1 MTTHRRREPPPWLPP
16 LSSALA
22 EALPRLYGQRPEPPL
37 LELIEALTLALER
50 GDLALDLEGLAP
62 AGIRSEGWPAL
73 HRRALEA
80 SPLARAPHGPLALEG
95 RWVGWRRWL
104 QLRSEVF
111 AALVARAG
119 RTQPPGDW
127 SSPSPSPSPSSSPSA
142 ASPSAAFSSSFSPSL
157 DSPSASASS
166 SFSPSLDSQQEQ
178 AIRIALERDLLL
190 LAGGPGTGKTSTVA
204 HLLEAVEERLAGA
217 AIHLAAPTGK
227 AAARLR
233 QATGGRW
240 PCSTLHQLLESR
252 GDGEFRRHRQRP
264 LSLDLL
270 VVDEVSMVDLA
281 LMEAL
286 LDALPERTRLV
297 LVGDPAQ
304 LPPVAPGAPLR
315 ELLRGPWSQS
325 VAPSTVTL
333 RTPYRNDGAMATVAA
348 ALREGIEAEAF
359 SSGLEPVGL
368 LRPLL
373 RQLAP
378 AANLSWREAEPGP
391 LPALVRQR
399 LTDHLGRL
407 RAAADACAPGGDEG
421 WGEVFALRDAL
432 LLLTPRH
439 RGPWGVEAVHR
450 ELLGDASAAAL
461 NQWPSGTPVLCTRN
475 LHGLALSNGDVGVLV
490 VSGQERWLLFGQEQ
504 PIWVHPA
511 QLSGALEPALALT
524 VHKAQGS
531 EAQTVMVLLPGP
543 DPTDPRLLYTA
554 LTRARQEAWLFT
566 PPAATAAEGG
576 GGGGGGAER
585 GSA

>member
-1 MTTHRRREPPPWLPP
+1 MTTPRRREPPPWVPP
-16 LSSALA
+16 LSHALA
-22 EALPRLYGQRPEPPL
+22 EALPRLYGQPPEPPL

-119 RTQPPGDW
+119 RSQPPVDW
-127 SSPSPSPSPSSSPSA
+127 SSPSPT
-142 ASPSAAFSSSFSPSL
+142 
-157 DSPSASASS
+157 
-166 SFSPSLDSQQEQ
+166 LDSQQEQ

-217 AIHLAAPTGK
+217 SIHLAAPTGK

-286 LDALPERTRLV
+286 LDALPARTRLV

-373 RQLAP
+373 RRLAP

-399 LTDHLGRL
+399 LNDHLGRL

-421 WGEVFALRDAL
+421 VGEVFALRDGL

-531 EAQTVMVLLPGP
+531 ESQTVMVLLPGP
-543 DPTDPRLLYTA
+543 DPIDPRLLYTA

-566 PPAATAAEGG
+566 PPAATAAATADEGG
-576 GGGGGGAER
+576 GGGER

>member
-1 MTTHRRREPPPWLPP
+1 MTTPRRREPPPWLPP
-16 LSSALA
+16 LSHALA
-22 EALPRLYGQRPEPPL
+22 EALPRLYGQPPEPPL

-119 RTQPPGDW
+119 RSQPPVDW
-127 SSPSPSPSPSSSPSA
+127 SSPSPT
-142 ASPSAAFSSSFSPSL
+142 
-157 DSPSASASS
+157 
-166 SFSPSLDSQQEQ
+166 LDSQQEQ

-217 AIHLAAPTGK
+217 SIHLAAPTGK

-286 LDALPERTRLV
+286 LDALPARTRLV

-373 RQLAP
+373 RRLAP

-399 LTDHLGRL
+399 LNDHLGRL

-421 WGEVFALRDAL
+421 VGEVFALRDGL

-531 EAQTVMVLLPGP
+531 ESQTVMVLLPGP
-543 DPTDPRLLYTA
+543 DPIDPRLLYTA

-566 PPAATAAEGG
+566 PPAATAAATADEGG
-576 GGGGGGAER
+576 GGGER